1 MAGLAGP
8 RPGAELPPVV
18 HLGAVLVPLCF
29 DVVASLVSWFLVLDG
44 EHALGDLLAG
54 DGVVLLVGGES
65 RLGGDLA
72 LQAGGGDPVLLS
84 DDGGDV
90 LLVDGEIQLDG
101 DHAILA
107 GDGSA
112 LLVGGAFQLGEDHV
126 PLAGDLVL
134 LFGDVLLVDG
144 DVLLVDGD
152 VLLVDGDELRWSYP
166 SPPSCQLLARCDAV
180 L

>member
-18 HLGAVLVPLCF
+18 HLGTVLVPSCS
-29 DVVASLVSWFLVLDG
+29 DVVASLVSWSLVLDG
-44 EHALGDLLAG
+44 GHALGDLLAG
-54 DGVVLLVGGES
+54 DGAVLPVGGEI

-72 LQAGGGDPVLLS
+72 LLAGGGGGDPVLLF
-84 DDGGDV
+84 DDGDDV

-107 GDGSA
+107 GDGA
-112 LLVGGAFQLGEDHV
+112 VLLVGGAFRLGEDHE
-126 PLAGDLVL
+126 PLAGDLML
-134 LFGDVLLVDG
+134 LFGDA
-144 DVLLVDGD
+144 
-152 VLLVDGDELRWSYP
+152 LLVDGDELRWSNP
-166 SPPSCQLLARCDAV
+166 PPPSCQLLARCDAA